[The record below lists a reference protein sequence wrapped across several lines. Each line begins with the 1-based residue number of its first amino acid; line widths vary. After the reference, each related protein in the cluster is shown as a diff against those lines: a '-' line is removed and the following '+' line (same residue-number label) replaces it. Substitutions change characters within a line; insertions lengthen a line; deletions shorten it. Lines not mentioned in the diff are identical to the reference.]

1 MLIISVVVI
10 GITIVWFMIAIKQG
24 QKDHEVFCKQLEDNH
39 IKEKDIKICLCK
51 GQKCSIIYTNDKKL
65 YIIINSGEVIQIKPR
80 DILKIEVKKHCNGDI
95 KTKIP
100 VYNSDGICL
109 GKLIGVSISIM
120 TEDMTYGASQFHVG
134 NLYEE
139 YEKMARLKAILEKE
153 MKEVD

>member
-1 MLIISVVVI
+1 MWIFAIVVI
-10 GITIVWFMIAIKQG
+10 GITIVWLMIAIKQG
-24 QKDHEVFCKQLEDNH
+24 QKDHEVFCKQLKDNH
-39 IKEKDIKICLCK
+39 INEKDIKILLCK
-51 GQKCSIIYTNDKKL
+51 GQKNSVIYTNNRKL
-65 YIIINSGEVIQIKPR
+65 YIIMQNGKVVQIEPK

-139 YEKMARLKAILEKE
+139 YEKMVRLKAILEKE